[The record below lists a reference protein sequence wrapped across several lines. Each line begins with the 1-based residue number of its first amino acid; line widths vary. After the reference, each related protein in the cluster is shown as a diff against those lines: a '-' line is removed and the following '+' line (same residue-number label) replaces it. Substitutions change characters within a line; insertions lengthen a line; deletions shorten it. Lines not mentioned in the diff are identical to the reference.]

1 MIELFFSHDIG
12 NDYSTAQ
19 VAEAEEARAEMG
31 RMAERWSTEVRNIQ
45 QEYTN
50 ERRELE
56 EVTEKY
62 RSLKSKVR
70 KYQRHVESK
79 ENHYKQA
86 GLPSNREFYMELLGK

>member
-1 MIELFFSHDIG
+1 
-12 NDYSTAQ
+12 
-19 VAEAEEARAEMG
+19 
-31 RMAERWSTEVRNIQ
+31 MAERWSTEVRNIQ

-86 GLPSNREFYMELLGK
+86 GLPSNPEFYMELLGKK